1 MFSSLLGWNNSW
13 DRKVSEEF
21 ILKDTA
27 VNRELQL
34 RLAEKSSLQLGAY
47 LYRKEQRKKR
57 MKLNERKLLLE
68 GSDDGKTVD
77 QNEQE
82 YNSSATESHDDD
94 RVFLHV
100 GEILK
105 SHLEYDYK
113 MICKEELTSKIPSD
127 RSVVSILENFV
138 KCYALR
144 AVTTANPK
152 QELPRRRNSI
162 ISLTRKEQQHQSK
175 TTSAIDYDEIMN
187 DINLCKETADGIRIY
202 FNFIIKDFLLYP
214 EEREKFL
221 EIMSEENLKQVSIN
235 ETVEQY
241 RLEDFFQKASTR
253 LEENYAGELLDM
265 TANKL
270 KVEDDERN
278 EKENLSSMASTS
290 SCDSITPQEIL
301 RKGFYSKSWFP
312 LNSTSMLSETQ
323 KILENIF
330 EWEMIP
336 KNYQNEKGLEPAMLF
351 GIYHLIRLI
360 IKLPEFLTSSL
371 INEQKMPVLLK
382 FLDDFV
388 EFLEENVELY
398 GPQNYIKKEII

>member
-1 MFSSLLGWNNSW
+1 M
-13 DRKVSEEF
+13 
-21 ILKDTA
+21 
-27 VNRELQL
+27 
-34 RLAEKSSLQLGAY
+34 RLAEKSQLHLGAY

-68 GSDDGKTVD
+68 GSEEDGKRVEA
-77 QNEQE
+77 NELE
-82 YNSSATESHDDD
+82 YNSTESTESQDDD

-105 SHLEYDYK
+105 SHLEFDFK

-127 RSVVSILENFV
+127 RPVVSILENFV

-144 AVTTANPK
+144 AVTTATPK
-152 QELPRRRNSI
+152 QELPKRRNSI
-162 ISLTRKEQQHQSK
+162 INLTRKDQQRTK
-175 TTSAIDYDEIMN
+175 TSAIDYDEIIN

-214 EEREKFL
+214 VEKKDFL
-221 EIMSEENLKQVSIN
+221 GIMSEASLKHANLNPEVF
-235 ETVEQY
+235 
-241 RLEDFFQKASTR
+241 RLEDFFQMPSSR
-253 LEENYAGELLDM
+253 VEENPAIELSEM
-265 TANKL
+265 SITANKCPLRLRSCSL
-270 KVEDDERN
+270 KVEDDDRN

-312 LNSTSMLSETQ
+312 LNSASILPETQ
-323 KILENIF
+323 KILEDVF
-330 EWEMIP
+330 SWEMIP
-336 KNYQNEKGLEPAMLF
+336 KNYIIDKAVEPAMIF

-371 INEQKMPVLLK
+371 INEQKMPILLK
-382 FLDDFV
+382 FLDDLV

-398 GPQNYIKKEII
+398 GPQNYIKNETP